1 MVLSE
6 QQLLTTRWTN
16 IMAYSPLA
24 MLWEVE
30 KLCLVARAPMQISH
44 IREVKVALAQAKTTI
59 MVCVQALHK
68 RDQLVQT
75 LKESPIKKMHITLMV
90 HLPIHLA

>member
-1 MVLSE
+1 
-6 QQLLTTRWTN
+6 
-16 IMAYSPLA
+16 
-24 MLWEVE
+24 
-30 KLCLVARAPMQISH
+30 MQISH

-90 HLPIHLA
+90 HLPIHLAWHSSIITCLMETWLAAAIRVMD